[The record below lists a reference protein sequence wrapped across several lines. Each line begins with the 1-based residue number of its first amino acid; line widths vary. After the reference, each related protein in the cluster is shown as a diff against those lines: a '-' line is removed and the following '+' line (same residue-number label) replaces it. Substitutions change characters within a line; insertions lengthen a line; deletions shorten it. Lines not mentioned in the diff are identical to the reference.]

1 MHIWIQD
8 NPLSYP
14 SLASPTTRRCCK
26 RQRPLER
33 TQVAHSNKVLFLVAI
48 HTGSLEIS
56 TRLGPGEAVPV
67 TQ

>member
-14 SLASPTTRRCCK
+14 SLASPTTRRCWSLPK
-26 RQRPLER
+26 AEH
-33 TQVAHSNKVLFLVAI
+33 TQVAHSIQVLFLVAI
-48 HTGSLEIS
+48 HSLEIS